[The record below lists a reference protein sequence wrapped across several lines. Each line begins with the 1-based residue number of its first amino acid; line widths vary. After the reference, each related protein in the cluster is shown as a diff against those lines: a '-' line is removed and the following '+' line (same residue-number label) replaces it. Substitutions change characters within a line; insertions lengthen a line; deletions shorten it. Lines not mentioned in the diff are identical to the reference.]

1 AWGITLSTGEPSGLA
16 VTALRDLL
24 GLTAGPSWPGE
35 PLAGPGY
42 RERFDEWAEGFRA
55 THPPD
60 KIAIAWAWL
69 FADGGDLD
77 TAERM
82 LGELAGRKSADAG
95 VLLRYAEVLYTR
107 AHTGDRTQAEVLYR
121 RVAADRRADMGT
133 RLMSRLRLADVS
145 RGQAIRGGR
154 ASAVALLRAF
164 REPMIVLIATRS
176 GRSERE
182 AAADAYRALQQTTLR
197 VLERAAGTA
206 PTWSW
211 PALARLCRA
220 ARLLGGPAE
229 RLAGNGNRRALIR
242 QHRLLLSAYASLL
255 ARRQP
260 PAGLRRDAQ
269 SLRNAY
275 RTADDLPGCG
285 NLAVTLAVLAAA
297 EGDQVGARRLLE
309 QAREDYTAGRPDA
322 KPIASGQAQ
331 LQAVQRLLG
340 RLR

>member
-1 AWGITLSTGEPSGLA
+1 LA
-16 VTALRDLL
+16 
-24 GLTAGPSWPGE
+24 AGPSWPGE
-35 PLAGPGY
+35 PLTGPGY
-42 RERFDEWAEGFRA
+42 RERFDEWADAFRA

-60 KIAIAWAWL
+60 KIAVAWAWL
-69 FADGGDLD
+69 FADAGDLD

-82 LGELAGRKSADAG
+82 LGELAGRESADAG

-107 AHTGDRTQAEVLYR
+107 ARTGDRADAEALYR
-121 RVAADRRADMGT
+121 QVAADRRADLGT

-145 RGQAIRGGR
+145 RGQAIRGGGR

-164 REPMIVLIATRS
+164 REPLIVLVATRG
-176 GRSERE
+176 GRSEPE
-182 AAADAYRALQQTTLR
+182 AAADAYRALQQTSLR
-197 VLERAAGTA
+197 LLERAAGIA

-220 ARLLGGPAE
+220 ARLLGRPAE
-229 RLAGNGNRRALIR
+229 RLAGNGNRRVLIR
-242 QHRLLLSAYASLL
+242 QHRLLLAAYACLL
-255 ARRQP
+255 SGRQP

-275 RTADDLPGCG
+275 RTADDFPGCG

-297 EGDQVGARRLLE
+297 EGDQGSTDRLLA
-309 QAREDYTAGRPDA
+309 QAHEDYAAGRPDA

-331 LQAVQRLLG
+331 LQAVQRLLS